1 MRTARLRHLA
11 GRFFTS
17 ISPRRPDPGDRE
29 WVRSS
34 LSPAEYAVWSTLG
47 RADRTESVAVG
58 RRAAEWLPSGAD
70 PVWVAAALLHDV
82 GKTEAG
88 LGTPG
93 RVLATIVG
101 DVGGRERMARR
112 SGRFGTYL
120 RHAEI
125 GAERLRRA
133 GARSETAA
141 WAAVHHRPGDW
152 VAAGVPESIGRVLAR
167 ADGEP
172 VSGG

>member
-1 MRTARLRHLA
+1 PPAAPDPRGVAPAPHHHVRKPAA
-11 GRFFTS
+11 GR
-17 ISPRRPDPGDRE
+17 
-29 WVRSS
+29 
-34 LSPAEYAVWSTLG
+34 A
-47 RADRTESVAVG
+47 
-58 RRAAEWLPSGAD
+58 
-70 PVWVAAALLHDV
+70 
-82 GKTEAG
+82 
-88 LGTPG
+88 TPG

-120 RHAEI
+120 RHAAI

-133 GARSETAA
+133 GARSETSA